1 MKIIYK
7 AALSNTQL
15 LFNNVSDI
23 HSYIFQTQQHMN
35 PYLFLIHFERVFLLK
50 VGATA
55 ENFTWNSMYVLFLPI
70 FETKLVKGFVRCSFQ
85 IEIKI
90 LWSV

>member
-1 MKIIYK
+1 MSEINPLLK
-7 AALSNTQL
+7 AL
-15 LFNNVSDI
+15 LKKFLKAFFTA
-23 HSYIFQTQQHMN
+23 FQTQQDMN
-35 PYLFLIHFERVFLLK
+35 HYLSIIDLERVFLLK